1 MKQLKPLESMI
12 FTIRERKV
20 IIDADLAALYDVP
33 TKALN
38 QAVRRNEDR
47 FPRDFIFRLTV
58 KERLEV
64 VTNCD
69 HLAKLKFSRTLPM
82 AFTEHGAIMAAWD
95 DHQRA
100 VVEFHVVHHDANGG
114 KVVIGVGIE
123 RPILMPLDGG
133 AVAGGFEVQL
143 GGVEAD
149 IRPPQVLQD
158 GDDFRVAH
166 QSRVGRMVLV
176 RFLDAADPRLGGRM
190 RILQVEDRIMGAD
203 RARFLDELVGH
214 AAQLGDFR

>member
-47 FPRDFIFRLTV
+47 FPRDFVFRLTV

-82 AFTEHGAIMAAWD
+82 AFTEHGAIMAATVLNSS
-95 DHQRA
+95 QAVAMSVFVVRA
-100 VVEFHVVHHDANGG
+100 FVRLREHVVANQAILKRLAEIDRTLLQHDSALLDLYEKLLPLLQPLPDQPKRRIGFQSKG
-114 KVVIGVGIE
+114 K
-123 RPILMPLDGG
+123 
-133 AVAGGFEVQL
+133 
-143 GGVEAD
+143 
-149 IRPPQVLQD
+149 
-158 GDDFRVAH
+158 
-166 QSRVGRMVLV
+166 S
-176 RFLDAADPRLGGRM
+176 
-190 RILQVEDRIMGAD
+190 
-203 RARFLDELVGH
+203 
-214 AAQLGDFR
+214 